1 MLSPL
6 VLRRTDQGVPTA
18 RATAHR
24 AADAADGPVV
34 AAIVVTLLAIP
45 HAPPGIPVVVAV
57 LAAVGVGLWPR
68 RHPDAPAPRHA
79 GGSEA

>member
-1 MLSPL
+1 MPIGEEPDGAAAAAFLALLWPR
-6 VLRRTDQGVPTA
+6 LRSRDA
-18 RATAHR
+18 AATA
-24 AADAADGPVV
+24 V

-68 RHPDAPAPRHA
+68 RHPDASVPRHP